1 MQGVV
6 TAPILF
12 AIEEFPQ
19 LREVVDRGFKN
30 PADVDIVSVSSLLI
44 PFELVLSL
52 HTARECNVVCTLA
65 LNQPHHTLDLL
76 NPLLIY
82 TLLIT

>member
-30 PADVDIVSVSSLLI
+30 PADVDIVSVHL
-44 PFELVLSL
+44 P
-52 HTARECNVVCTLA
+52 C
-65 LNQPHHTLDLL
+65 
-76 NPLLIY
+76 
-82 TLLIT
+82 